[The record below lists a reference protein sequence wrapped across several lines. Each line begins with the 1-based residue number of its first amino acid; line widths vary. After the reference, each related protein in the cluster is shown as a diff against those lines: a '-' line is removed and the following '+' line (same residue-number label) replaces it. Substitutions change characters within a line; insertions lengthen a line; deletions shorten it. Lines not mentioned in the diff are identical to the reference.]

1 MIFNGPVPP
10 ENQKKSQHYYKL
22 FLTFNGFAY
31 MCLGETVIILI
42 ALQLGC
48 SDGIVAA
55 LGAMVYFGFLL
66 LPLGKYVASKV
77 GAARSQSIFWVARNL
92 AGVMVALSV
101 PVSLYGNQLTAVAM
115 LLTGGFFFY
124 GFRAAGVILSQPLL
138 GEITAPAERSKFIA
152 ATQSIGFGSSCMAL
166 LLIGIICQF
175 THNVWVLMCIALFG
189 SSLGITSS
197 QYIRKIDES
206 SMLRESASRPVF
218 KEIGKA
224 LRESSIRKQVA
235 ATFVINIA
243 NIMLIPVSLIAIKR
257 GFGISNAN
265 AVFFS
270 LFQWVFS
277 IIGSWV
283 ATRLARKMGPRRVA
297 IVGYLLISTIAPL
310 WFVLSGA
317 FGSVWR
323 IFLLTPFLIGG
334 LSFAMMSNSMIHY
347 FLQNVDEDK
356 RVVVSLLISTA
367 SGVGAG
373 LTGLAITGA
382 LLTWLERSYT
392 GAPFPETYRIY
403 FLLAGII
410 LLPGILL
417 LSALRPLPVEK
428 RMIRKTWLDFL
439 W

>member
-1 MIFNGPVPP
+1 
-10 ENQKKSQHYYKL
+10 
-22 FLTFNGFAY
+22 
-31 MCLGETVIILI
+31 
-42 ALQLGC
+42 
-48 SDGIVAA
+48 
-55 LGAMVYFGFLL
+55 
-66 LPLGKYVASKV
+66 
-77 GAARSQSIFWVARNL
+77 
-92 AGVMVALSV
+92 
-101 PVSLYGNQLTAVAM
+101 
-115 LLTGGFFFY
+115 
-124 GFRAAGVILSQPLL
+124 
-138 GEITAPAERSKFIA
+138 
-152 ATQSIGFGSSCMAL
+152 MAL

-206 SMLRESASRPVF
+206 SMLREFASRPVF

-317 FGSVWR
+317 FCPVWR
-323 IFLLTPFLIGG
+323 LFLLTPFLIGG

-392 GAPFPETYRIY
+392 GAPVPETYRIY